1 MEIFIADQQTE
12 ERSPVDQ
19 ALVSVIIPV
28 YNGERYLAEA
38 IDSVLSQTYSSLE
51 IVVIDDGSTDDS
63 AGVVKRYGSKV
74 RYFFQPHRG
83 LSAALN
89 HGVQA
94 ARGSFFS
101 FLDADD
107 VWMENK
113 ITQQMMMFANN
124 PILDIVFGHV
134 RQFCSPELNGNQKN
148 RLQGFT
154 ELLPGYFKGTMLIKR
169 EAFSLAGIFDTVWK
183 VGDFVDWYLK
193 ALESGLKSV
202 MLPDVL
208 MIRRV
213 HTQNMGIREQ
223 AHQRDYVRI
232 LKASL
237 DRRRK
242 KGQI

>member
-1 MEIFIADQQTE
+1 MDK
-12 ERSPVDQ
+12 

-28 YNGERYLAEA
+28 YNGEKYLAEA
-38 IDSVLSQTYSSLE
+38 IESVLSQTYKELE
-51 IVVIDDGSTDDS
+51 IVLIDDGSTDES
-63 AGVVKRYGSKV
+63 ASIAKRYGHNV
-74 RYFFQPHRG
+74 RCFYQPNRG

-89 HGVQA
+89 HGVHT

-107 VWMENK
+107 VWVENK

-124 PILDIVFGHV
+124 PLLDIVFGHV
-134 RQFCSPELNGNQKN
+134 RQFCSPELDVNQKS

-169 EAFSLAGIFDTVWK
+169 EAFSLAGIFDTMWK

-208 MIRRV
+208 MMRRV

-237 DRRRK
+237 DRRRR